1 VRPFLV
7 SNSRGRRGTIA
18 ETPMLGV
25 VEMSAAMPA
34 GADGDGL
41 SNQQLMEAA
50 AAQLKRVMD
59 LLDAAKAPPEFAARV
74 QEAIDALEVYRS
86 A

>member
-1 VRPFLV
+1 MV
-7 SNSRGRRGTIA
+7 SNSRGRSGTFA

-41 SNQQLMEAA
+41 STQEGVEAA
-50 AAQLKRVMD
+50 AAQLKRV
-59 LLDAAKAPPEFAARV
+59 LDMLDSAKAPPELAARV
-74 QEAIDALEVYRS
+74 QEAIDAIEAYLS
-86 A
+86 S